1 MGCVPL
7 FGVCNPPHPSFR
19 KEGYNKMR
27 IVLFSGRASL
37 LASRW
42 SSNMKKYQIKGLLVL
57 LILFVPF
64 ITNGH
69 QADSVITKVALLGT
83 GTPNPDPEHS
93 GCSVAIVVNETSYI
107 VDFGPGLVR
116 QAAALS
122 PRYGGNIEALDVKNL
137 KKAFLTHLH
146 SDHTVGYPDL
156 ILTPWVEGRDEP
168 LEVFGPEGIKEMT
181 DHILKAYQD
190 DIKYRLYSVQPA
202 NNQGW
207 RVIVHEI
214 TEGLIYED
222 TNVKVEAFLVKHGTW
237 PNAYGFR
244 FTTPDKVIVISGD
257 TSPCENVVTY
267 GKGADIL
274 IHEVYSQSGF
284 EKKDAFWKRYHSQN
298 HTSTYELAEIANKL
312 QPGLLVLYHILFWG
326 ATEEELLEE
335 ISEKYKGKVIVGS
348 DLDVFE

>member
-1 MGCVPL
+1 
-7 FGVCNPPHPSFR
+7 
-19 KEGYNKMR
+19 
-27 IVLFSGRASL
+27 
-37 LASRW
+37 
-42 SSNMKKYQIKGLLVL
+42 MKKCRTAALLLLVIFCATL
-57 LILFVPF
+57 TV
-64 ITNGH
+64 NGN
-69 QADSVITKVALLGT
+69 QTDSVTTKVVLLGT

-93 GCSVAIVVNETSYI
+93 GSSVAVVVNETSYI

-122 PRYGGNIEALDVKNL
+122 PRYDGNIQALDIINL
-137 KKAFLTHLH
+137 KRAFLTHLH

-156 ILTPWVEGRDEP
+156 ILTPWVQGRDEP
-168 LEVFGPEGIKEMT
+168 LEVYGSEGIKEMT
-181 DHILKAYQD
+181 DNILKAYQD
-190 DIKYRLYSVQPA
+190 DIKYRLYGLQPA

-207 RVIVHEI
+207 RVIAHEI

-222 TNVKVEAFLVKHGTW
+222 EHVKVEAFLVKHGSW

-257 TSPCENVVTY
+257 TAPCENIIKY

-284 EKKDAFWKRYHSQN
+284 EKKDAFWKMYHSQN
-298 HTSTYELAEIANKL
+298 HTSTYELADIANKL
-312 QPGLLVLYHILFWG
+312 KPGLLVFYHILFWG
-326 ATEEELLEE
+326 ATEEQLLEE
-335 ISEKYKGKVIVGS
+335 ISQTYKGKVIVGS